1 MEKMQFEPGQ
11 GSKLPDFR
19 GQTTH
24 RGLRYNSDED
34 KPKIKKKNLKLVDYF
49 AKASGYQGEL
59 EPVEVNGI
67 VVPGFEIFQDML
79 GDKLLTKE
87 IAKEEDK

>member
-1 MEKMQFEPGQ
+1 MGY
-11 GSKLPDFR
+11 R
-19 GQTTH
+19 
-24 RGLRYNSDED
+24 SDED
-34 KPKIKKKNLKLVDYF
+34 KPKAKKKGLELTECFV
-49 AKASGYQGEL
+49 KALWYQGAP
-59 EPVEVNGI
+59 EPVEVNKI